1 MSKTSA
7 ALFRNITG
15 FPRLQAGR
23 FKGSEAEAV
32 SRSREPMSFGLSSD
46 PALGRDLSGRLRG
59 CFSLALVAQS
69 QWSVDRQ
76 VSK

>member
-1 MSKTSA
+1 
-7 ALFRNITG
+7 
-15 FPRLQAGR
+15 
-23 FKGSEAEAV
+23 
-32 SRSREPMSFGLSSD
+32 MSFGLSSD